1 MYDVMITSRNIE
13 ALNGAGVI
21 ESGTLSYSK
30 ISEKHTQANSSGKA
44 QSPFTTGYDLKEA
57 KKL

>member
-1 MYDVMITSRNIE
+1 MITSRNIE
-13 ALNGAGVI
+13 AYNGGSVI

-30 ISEKHTQANSSGKA
+30 ISETHTQTSADGRPQA
-44 QSPFTTGYDLKEA
+44 AFTTGYDLKEA